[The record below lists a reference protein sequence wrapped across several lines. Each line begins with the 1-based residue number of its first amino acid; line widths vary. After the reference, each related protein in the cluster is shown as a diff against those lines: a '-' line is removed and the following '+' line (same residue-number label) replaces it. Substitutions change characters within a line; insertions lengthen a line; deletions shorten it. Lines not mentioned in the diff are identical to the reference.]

1 MRSWFLLLLLACS
14 LTFVRLV
21 NAQEFPGVN
30 TRRFQPSISP
40 SGSLYLEPTQTPGP
54 GIWSAAAWF
63 AYSLRPDVLRDIN
76 GVAVANLVSHQ
87 LSTDLVGSVG
97 IGQKVAVG
105 LDVPLLLY
113 QTGDDNAITTAVAGG
128 KPPAQ
133 ALGDIAVMAKGNLL
147 SPGEIGGF
155 GLSALMRLTM
165 PTGDASSYL
174 GEGMPTG
181 ELRMLGEYKIVG
193 LAVQGTV
200 GMKLRAEQREVL
212 NRTYQNEVPWGV
224 ALVVRPQMFG
234 WDAKGRFTWVAEVHG
249 TTALAAG
256 DDTAGKRP
264 ASVAM
269 VGLSSR
275 MAIGDMSVL
284 LGVETS
290 LTEAWGGAPLQ
301 VVAGASW
308 TPRAHDKDHD
318 GVSDE
323 TDQCP
328 ELAEDRD
335 GVQDADGCP
344 DFEDHDDDG
353 VSDGEDQCPNDKE
366 DQDGYED
373 ADGCAELD
381 NDEDGIP
388 DPLDACPNY
397 EGEERDDPN
406 TTGCPDTDG
415 DGKVDKVDKC
425 PGKPEDMDGFED
437 ADGCPDPDN
446 DGDDVPDADDAC
458 PNVSAGPTPGW
469 RLGCPLTDR
478 DGDTIEDSA
487 DKCPDEPETF
497 NGVNDEDGC
506 PDTGGKPLVVVQ
518 QTGTDRALRF
528 ARPLKFKG
536 SREAPEIDPSSV
548 STLRALALELN
559 RHPNWI
565 VAIGV
570 RPKTESTFDQQAALT
585 QAFVAVETVRSF
597 GMRDGLAET
606 VGWRAVSNQPGA
618 WANGF
623 GALLFVQVDAPPP
636 SSSPAD
642 GAPPSGA
649 PSDPAAP
656 AAPVPAPPGA
666 APSGS
671 TPSGVAPNAAS
682 SGGSPPGGAPPGSA
696 GPAAPAPPSSGAPPK
711 MEAPPQP

>member
-14 LTFVRLV
+14 LTFVRLA

-30 TRRFQPSISP
+30 TRRFQPSTSP

-54 GIWSAAAWF
+54 GVWSAGAWLV
-63 AYSLRPDVLRDIN
+63 YSLHPDVLRDIN
-76 GVAVANLVSHQ
+76 GVAVAKMVSHQ

-97 IGQKVAVG
+97 IGQKIAVG
-105 LDVPLLLY
+105 LDVPLVLY
-113 QTGDDNAITTAVAGG
+113 QTGDENEISTAVAGG

-133 ALGDIAVMAKGNLL
+133 ALGDIALTAKGNLM
-147 SPGEIGGF
+147 SPGDIGGF
-155 GLSALMRLTM
+155 GLAALMRLTV
-165 PTGDASSYL
+165 PSGDASSYL

-181 ELRMLGEYKIVG
+181 ELRMLGEYRIVAFALQATAG
-193 LAVQGTV
+193 I
-200 GMKLRAEQREVL
+200 KLRAEQREVL

-224 ALVVRPQMFG
+224 AFVVRPQIFG
-234 WDAKGRFTWVAEVHG
+234 WDAKGRLTWVAEVHG
-249 TTALAAG
+249 SATLAAG
-256 DDTAGKRP
+256 DDTTGVRP
-264 ASVAM
+264 ASAAM
-269 VGLSSR
+269 LGLSSR

-301 VVAGASW
+301 VVAGAQW
-308 TPRAHDKDHD
+308 MPRSRDKDHD
-318 GVSDE
+318 GVNDE
-323 TDQCP
+323 ADQCP

-353 VSDGEDQCPNDKE
+353 VPDGDDLCPNDKE

-397 EGEERDDPN
+397 EGEAREDAN

-415 DGKVDKVDKC
+415 DGKVDKIDKC
-425 PGKPEDMDGFED
+425 PGKPEDVDGFED

-446 DGDDVPDADDAC
+446 DGDEVPDADDAC

-506 PDTGGKPLVVVQ
+506 ADTGGRPLVVVQ
-518 QTGTDRALRF
+518 QNGNDRALRF

-548 STLRALALELN
+548 PTLRALALELN

-570 RPKTESTFDQQAALT
+570 RPKSESTFDQQAALS
-585 QAFVAVETVRSF
+585 QAFVVVETVRGF
-597 GMRDGLAET
+597 GTRDGLAET
-606 VGWRAVSNQPGA
+606 IGWRAVSNQPGV

-623 GALLFVQVDAPPP
+623 GALLFVQVDASPPASPPP
-636 SSSPAD
+636 

-649 PSDPAAP
+649 PPDPAAP
-656 AAPVPAPPGA
+656 AAPA
-666 APSGS
+666 APGSAPSSS
-671 TPSGVAPNAAS
+671 TPSSAAPGAAS
-682 SGGSPPGGAPPGSA
+682 SGGSPAGGLPPGSA
-696 GPAAPAPPSSGAPPK
+696 GSAAPAPPSSGAPPK
-711 MEAPPQP
+711 VEAPPQP